1 MSFLFGKSKTY
12 SRKGLMEQTD
22 STKDLESEENTRQN
36 ARQTES
42 ANKTR
47 SPRTEA
53 EKKENLTKRISMLWD
68 QGMVP
73 LDESTSIKPKERVSA
88 TGLRENHTADNDRSV
103 QFHSQTSI

>member
-22 STKDLESEENTRQN
+22 SSKDLSEDNS
-36 ARQTES
+36 RQTES
-42 ANKTR
+42 VNKTR

-53 EKKENLTKRISMLWD
+53 ERKENLTKRISMLWD

-73 LDESTSIKPKERVSA
+73 LDESTTIKPKERVSA
-88 TGLRENHTADNDRSV
+88 TGLRENRTADNDRSV

>member
-22 STKDLESEENTRQN
+22 SSKDLSEDNS
-36 ARQTES
+36 RQTES
-42 ANKTR
+42 GNKAR

-53 EKKENLTKRISMLWD
+53 AKKENLTKRISMLWD

-73 LDESTSIKPKERVSA
+73 LDESTTIKPKERVSA
-88 TGLRENHTADNDRSV
+88 TGLRENYTADNRSV
-103 QFHSQTSI
+103 QFHSQTST